1 MSKNNISNKIEK
13 IKTNTT
19 FDMPLLITVLILLG
33 FGIVMVLSASAPSA
47 LAQYDDSYQYART
60 QSIAAIIGLIAM
72 WFFSKFD
79 YKKLKKAYKIIY
91 VFSILMILSVLI
103 PGLGV
108 ESNGARRWINIG
120 FSVQPSEI
128 TKVRT
133 NNSICRI
140 LFR

>member
-79 YKKLKKAYKIIY
+79 YKKFKKAYKIIY